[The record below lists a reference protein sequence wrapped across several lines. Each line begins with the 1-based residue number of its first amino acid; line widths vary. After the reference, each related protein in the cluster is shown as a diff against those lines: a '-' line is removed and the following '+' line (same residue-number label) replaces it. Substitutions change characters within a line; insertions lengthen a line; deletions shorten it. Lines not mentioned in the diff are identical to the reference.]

1 MAAMAAP
8 PPPPASSQI
17 LALLI
22 PAVLAPA
29 DGFCDVV
36 GEVAGGAEHSLPVL
50 KVMALPTSSAVFCI
64 PSPISMEPS
73 RAAICRRPLLWLI
86 SYFAASEVADT
97 VRLLTVADMRFTTV
111 VMETS
116 PHPIST
122 LLDS

>member
-1 MAAMAAP
+1 MAAMAA

-50 KVMALPTSSAVFCI
+50 KVMALHTSSAVFCI
-64 PSPISMEPS
+64 PSPISLEPS

-86 SYFAASEVADT
+86 SYFAASGVADR
-97 VRLLTVADMRFTTV
+97 VRLMSVADMRLT
-111 VMETS
+111 M
-116 PHPIST
+116 
-122 LLDS
+122 LLIEN